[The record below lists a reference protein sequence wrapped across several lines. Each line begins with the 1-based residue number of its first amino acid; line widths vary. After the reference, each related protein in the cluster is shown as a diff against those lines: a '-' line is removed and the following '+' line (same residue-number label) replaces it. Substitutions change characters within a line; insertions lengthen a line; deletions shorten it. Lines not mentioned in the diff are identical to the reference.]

1 MGVFGV
7 GAYFAKN
14 LYLSLFLNLFGAIFT
29 GFYAFLALKTLFQTF
44 KKKQV
49 QTPKKLSLK
58 KTLLFTLGV
67 TLLNPQVYLE
77 MVFLIGASALSFDL
91 AQKFVFL
98 AGTLSAALSWLLLLC
113 TLSLRYGPKLL
124 NNQKIFMG
132 VNLFVTAIMGTL
144 SVTLFRDFLALLSKT

>member
-1 MGVFGV
+1 M
-7 GAYFAKN
+7 
-14 LYLSLFLNLFGAIFT
+14 
-29 GFYAFLALKTLFQTF
+29 
-44 KKKQV
+44 
-49 QTPKKLSLK
+49 
-58 KTLLFTLGV
+58 
-67 TLLNPQVYLE
+67 LNPQVYLE
-77 MVFLIGASALSFDL
+77 MVFLIGASALSFNL

-113 TLSLRYGPKLL
+113 TLSLRYGSKLL

>member
-1 MGVFGV
+1 MG
-7 GAYFAKN
+7 A
-14 LYLSLFLNLFGAIFT
+14 
-29 GFYAFLALKTLFQTF
+29 FYRVLCFLALKTLFQTF
-44 KKKQV
+44 KKSKSKP
-49 QTPKKLSLK
+49 PKTILK

-77 MVFLIGASALSFDL
+77 MVFLIGASALSFNL

-113 TLSLRYGPKLL
+113 TLSLRYGSKLL

-144 SVTLFRDFLALLSKT
+144 SVTLFRDF